1 MSKPEHSKSV
11 QSYCFFLI
19 CAIGCSF
26 CHNNPIKIG
35 QVKVKTKTP
44 YESFSVQTRMC
55 CPTTTLPL
63 LSLIPLLYLF
73 FLPVRRSN
81 YARLLCITTGYTA
94 SGKTDERNKRKAE
107 RYKDSA
113 IRARHRG
120 RGRRTQ
126 LWSSGLSLYPG

>member
-1 MSKPEHSKSV
+1 MSKPEHSKSA

-44 YESFSVQTRMC
+44 YESFSIQTRMY

-73 FLPVRRSN
+73 FLPVRPSN
-81 YARLLCITTGYTA
+81 YARLLCIQQAMPQAARQMKET
-94 SGKTDERNKRKAE
+94 KKAE
-107 RYKDSA
+107 RYKDSPV
-113 IRARHRG
+113 RARHRG
-120 RGRRTQ
+120 RGRRTR

>member
-44 YESFSVQTRMC
+44 YESFSIQTRMY

-73 FLPVRRSN
+73 FSMCVRDN
-81 YARLLCITTGYTA
+81 YARLITFLISISSPYNQHRPTN
-94 SGKTDERNKRKAE
+94 NKMHPT
-107 RYKDSA
+107 SA
-113 IRARHRG
+113 FYYALLIG
-120 RGRRTQ
+120 CKNI
-126 LWSSGLSLYPG
+126 

>member
-26 CHNNPIKIG
+26 CHNDPIKIG

-44 YESFSVQTRMC
+44 YESFSVQTRMY

-73 FLPVRRSN
+73 FYLCVEVTMPVYFTYN
-81 YARLLCITTGYTA
+81 GLCR

-120 RGRRTQ
+120 RGRRTR